1 MDDSIVK
8 FTSQEYAIPFIDIAD
23 PQCWMVF
30 LMPFEREDRSDYL
43 RVDSFQRQCIEK
55 KVFGMGWGL
64 PCFEY
69 GTPISEEN
77 ITMHASKYKDTH
89 RGGTISEDAL
99 RSYLSI
105 KKNDYIIMRLKNSHY
120 YVGRVSCERSFYIHN
135 SEDPVLNRLSG
146 GGTVERW
153 IEFPTD
159 GDVPSEIVGRF
170 SQRRHPTIQ
179 RITPYRQ
186 RLLVIA
192 MYENSVEKSQCRS
205 SLPIPKIKISPSNFI
220 ASLNYMELEDLVAI
234 YIADKERQHGYHL
247 LPSSCKINQPEYEF
261 RFVASQKKPITCQVK
276 NKESIDINRYT
287 SEEAYERIY
296 IFSGMWSDD
305 VVDELRKSYNDFN
318 HIYVIK
324 PSELFD
330 ALKSN
335 PVFQSRYYDYEMSA
349 ILPSELQLDNYIEK
363 EEPEKPNKENEYSRD
378 TNYICFRKKDGL
390 FYSSEFGA
398 LILSYHILGK
408 QNYAEE
414 LDCARKVL
422 ADINAAH
429 IKHNSNS
436 DGGVPA

>member
-1 MDDSIVK
+1 MDNGIVK

-23 PQCWMVF
+23 PQCWMVY
-30 LMPFEREDRSDYL
+30 LMPFDREERSDYHH
-43 RVDSFQRQCIEK
+43 VDEFQRQCIEK

-77 ITMHASKYKDTH
+77 IVIHASKYKEVH
-89 RGGTISEDAL
+89 GGGTISEDAL
-99 RSYLSI
+99 RGYFNI

-120 YVGRVSCERSFYIHN
+120 CVGRVSCERSFYIHN
-135 SEDPVLNRLSG
+135 DEDSVLNRLSW
-146 GGTVERW
+146 GGTVEQW

-170 SQRRHPTIQ
+170 SQRRHSTIQ

-192 MYENSVEKSQCRS
+192 MYENSVEKSQCHC
-205 SLPIPKIKISPSNFI
+205 SLPIPKIKLNPSNFT

-234 YIADKERQHGYHL
+234 YISDKERQHGYHL
-247 LPSSCKINQPEYEF
+247 LPSSCKINQPNYEF
-261 RFVASQKKPITCQVK
+261 RFVANHKKPITCQVK
-276 NKESIDINRYT
+276 NKESIDINRY
-287 SEEAYERIY
+287 SLERAYERIY
-296 IFSGMWSDD
+296 IFSGLWSDAA
-305 VVDELRKSYNDFN
+305 VDRLRKNYSDFS

-330 ALKSN
+330 TLKRN
-335 PVFQSRYYDYEMSA
+335 PVFQSRYYDYEALS
-349 ILPSELQLDNYIEK
+349 ILPSELPLENYVEKKESEKLDGM
-363 EEPEKPNKENEYSRD
+363 NEFSKDYSF
-378 TNYICFRKKDGL
+378 ICFRKNDGL

-398 LILSYHILGK
+398 LILSYHILGE
-408 QNYAEE
+408 QNYSEE
-414 LDCARKVL
+414 LECAEKVL

-429 IKHNSNS
+429 IKHKRKR
-436 DGGVPA
+436 DGGAPA